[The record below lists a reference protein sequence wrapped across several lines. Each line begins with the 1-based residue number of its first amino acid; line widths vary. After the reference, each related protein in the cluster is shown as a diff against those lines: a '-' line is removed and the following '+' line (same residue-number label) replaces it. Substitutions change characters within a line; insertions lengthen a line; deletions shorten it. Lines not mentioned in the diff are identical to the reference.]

1 MAVSTSAVTVNSNSI
16 FYRESGGGN
25 AGAGRRQAV
34 ISIHG
39 NSFSSRAFL
48 KQLES
53 GLAESYRLI
62 APDLP
67 GHGDSFRSG
76 NPGVDYTLRGHAETL
91 AAFARSV
98 DAEDAVFA
106 GWSLGGHIL
115 LEASD
120 LLPRAEGFLIFG
132 TPPVGALPAGAAA
145 PESADGAA
153 QKPFNPHPAAAL
165 LFRADLTESEREEIL
180 NATFSAG
187 YGGIPELFREDHR
200 RTDPM
205 VRSVMGEVVA
215 AGNVRDEIEIAGALK
230 TPLAVVHGERDQLIN
245 LEYLQSLRYT
255 NLYRNEIIVIPGAG
269 HAVQWEAPD
278 RFNKILKTFIDS
290 SACSAE

>member
-1 MAVSTSAVTVNSNSI
+1 MAVSTSTVTINAHKI
-16 FYRESGGGN
+16 FYRESGGS
-25 AGAGRRQAV
+25 GRP
-34 ISIHG
+34 ILFIHG

-48 KQLES
+48 KQLDS
-53 GLAESYRLI
+53 SLAESYRLI

-76 NPGVDYTLRGHAETL
+76 NPGTDYTLRGHAETL

-115 LEASD
+115 LEAAD
-120 LLPRAEGFLIFG
+120 LLPRAKGFLIFG
-132 TPPVGALPAGAAA
+132 TPPLGALPTGTAA

-153 QKPFNPHPAAAL
+153 DEPFNSHPAAAL
-165 LFRADLTESEREEIL
+165 IFQADLAESEREQVL
-180 NATFSAG
+180 KATFSPG
-187 YGGIPELFREDHR
+187 YGGIPELFREDHQ
-200 RTDPM
+200 RTDPL

-215 AGNVRDEIEIAGALK
+215 AGNARDEIEIVRTFE
-230 TPLAVVHGERDQLIN
+230 TPLAVVHGEDDQLIN
-245 LEYLQSLRYT
+245 FGYLQSLRYA

-269 HAVQWEAPD
+269 HAAQWEAPEA
-278 RFNKILKTFIDS
+278 FNAVLKEFI
-290 SACSAE
+290 ATGR

>member
-1 MAVSTSAVTVNSNSI
+1 MAVSTSAVTINAHKI

-25 AGAGRRQAV
+25 TGAGRRQAV
-34 ISIHG
+34 IFIHG

-145 PESADGAA
+145 
-153 QKPFNPHPAAAL
+153 L
-165 LFRADLTESEREEIL
+165 LFRTDLTGPEREEVL
-180 NATFSAG
+180 NATFNPG

-215 AGNVRDEIEIAGALK
+215 AGNARDEIEIAGALK